1 MIGSGIHRFKR
12 TNAMTIAEPVLATPR
27 RVPASPWIESPA
39 FDLAFFILSP
49 LVGLALLVAYP
60 VGGPALALA
69 AAAMIGGPHYL
80 ASYTFF
86 FWQEAGDHHRRRWIV
101 HFVVPVLIVAL
112 VALVAL
118 YQIPGVII
126 FTIYFWNAWHVARQS
141 CGILSIY
148 RLRGG
153 CWDDWHKRASNA
165 AVLSV
170 SLCMALWNLEWY
182 PELHALLA
190 TAAPQLPRVLWL
202 ASAVAAAA
210 SLAWLAASLLARHRA
225 GKAPTAAEWG
235 FLATSLVL
243 FHPYLWVRDA
253 NLATVGMLLGHFVQ
267 YLAIVWLVNRRRFS
281 LGNAASPRPFLA
293 MWRDPR
299 LMLGLV
305 ALTGSLFL
313 LLQINLMAVTIALV
327 LLHFYLDG
335 IFWAF
340 RRPEV
345 RKVLGPYLTG
355 WRAPVAAAPPPQDA
369 SPARAG

>member
-1 MIGSGIHRFKR
+1 
-12 TNAMTIAEPVLATPR
+12 MTIAEPAMATPR
-27 RVPASPWIESPA
+27 RAPTSPWIESPA

-49 LVGLALLVAYP
+49 LAGLALLLAYP

-69 AAAMIGGPHYL
+69 AAALIGGPHYL
-80 ASYTFF
+80 ASYSFF
-86 FWQEAGDHHRRRWIV
+86 FWQEAGPHHRRRWFV

-112 VALVAL
+112 VAVIAL

-141 CGILSIY
+141 CGILSVY

-153 CWDDWHKRASNA
+153 CWEERHKRAANA
-165 AVLSV
+165 AILSV
-170 SLCMALWNLEWY
+170 SLCMAMWNLEWY
-182 PELHALLA
+182 AELHALLA
-190 TAAPQLPRVLWL
+190 MVSPGFPRLLWL
-202 ASAVAAAA
+202 ASLFAAAG
-210 SLAWLAASLLARHRA
+210 SLAWLAVSLHSRHRA

-253 NLATVGMLLGHFVQ
+253 NLATVGMLLGHFIQ
-267 YLAIVWLVNRRRFS
+267 YLAIVWLVNRRRFA
-281 LGNAASPRPFLA
+281 LGNAASPAPFVA

-299 LMLGLV
+299 LLLGLF

-313 LLQINLMAVTIALV
+313 LLQINLMAVTLALV

-355 WRAPVAAAPPPQDA
+355 WHAPVAAATQPQDVSA
-369 SPARAG
+369 ARAG